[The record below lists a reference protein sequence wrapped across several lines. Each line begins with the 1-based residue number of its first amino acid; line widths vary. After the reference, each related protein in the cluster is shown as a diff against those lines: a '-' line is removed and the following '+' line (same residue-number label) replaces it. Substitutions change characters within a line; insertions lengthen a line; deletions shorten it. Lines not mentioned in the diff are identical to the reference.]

1 MISTN
6 GDKTPVFVENNVF
19 VYSVDAK
26 NPDKARIAEALINE
40 LTESERI
47 RISTQV
53 LQELYNT
60 ITRKLKQSYT
70 PADAL
75 AIIESLSNLPVVTID
90 YSMIRR
96 AAVLSQESQIS
107 FWDGL
112 IVVAAAKSGA
122 KVVYSE
128 DLNNGQT
135 YLGVTVCNPF
145 PPSEMLH

>member
-60 ITRKLKQSYT
+60 ITRKLKQSYI
-70 PADAL
+70 PADSL

-90 YSMIRR
+90 YS
-96 AAVLSQESQIS
+96 ALSRNL
-107 FWDGL
+107 W
-112 IVVAAAKSGA
+112 
-122 KVVYSE
+122 
-128 DLNNGQT
+128 N
-135 YLGVTVCNPF
+135 
-145 PPSEMLH
+145 